1 MVGRTGRIELSP
13 PPPQLSSPQLFSSS
27 FISLVR
33 IPHPLCLPFVTCI
46 YSNHPPLPPTESFP
60 LALRSPPHRPIS
72 FVDSFGR
79 RLPLSRSPL
88 PLFHLTATLS
98 LRILSDILSS
108 RIPRTARVIF
118 CPDRAFGS
126 ICQLYFSCP
135 CPRRGKGLEREN
147 GRQRSRHTH
156 LEVHTVSAV

>member
-1 MVGRTGRIELSP
+1 MNYLRLSTSRPLCDLICVVILTVGRTERIELSP

-33 IPHPLCLPFVTCI
+33 IHHPLCLPFVTCI

-79 RLPLSRSPL
+79 RLPLRDPICPSFTL
-88 PLFHLTATLS
+88 PPHTLS
-98 LRILSDILSS
+98 ESY
-108 RIPRTARVIF
+108 RTFFPLGFRAR
-118 CPDRAFGS
+118 PD
-126 ICQLYFSCP
+126 
-135 CPRRGKGLEREN
+135 
-147 GRQRSRHTH
+147 
-156 LEVHTVSAV
+156 